1 MRSDTACSRSNAP
14 EIAPARR
21 RVADNPPSNA
31 HPVVTPWWPPP
42 LYLTYTTFT
51 LSHSQESPGSVESG
65 AGWVCGLLGVQPG
78 VGATTARRAARFRPF
93 VWSERGLSKI
103 RPSAAISALHE
114 GPWQPSMR
122 AYAFPNYFLDSG
134 MCVVCVPARLFSS
147 TPPPTSIP
155 DDSSYLLPSGIAH
168 GHGGMCRI

>member
-21 RVADNPPSNA
+21 RLAENPPSNA

-78 VGATTARRAARFRPF
+78 VGATTGGPIPAIFMVGTWF
-93 VWSERGLSKI
+93 VENPAVGGDF
-103 RPSAAISALHE
+103 SA
-114 GPWQPSMR
+114 P
-122 AYAFPNYFLDSG
+122 
-134 MCVVCVPARLFSS
+134 
-147 TPPPTSIP
+147 
-155 DDSSYLLPSGIAH
+155 
-168 GHGGMCRI
+168 